1 MSSVTPR
8 GKPEDRETSEV
19 EFFVIMVSFIC
30 NVCGQTV
37 RKAQVER
44 HYQNDCRNCEVLSC
58 IDCGRDF
65 HGDEYTSH
73 TSCITEAEKYQGKL
87 YKPKDRQNKGEHKQQ
102 EWLKVIK
109 RMTVFTLS
117 VVNSNGDSTQWK
129 FCRL

>member
-1 MSSVTPR
+1 
-8 GKPEDRETSEV
+8 
-19 EFFVIMVSFIC
+19 MVSFIC

-117 VVNSNGDSTQWK
+117 VVNSNGDSIGS
-129 FCRL
+129 FVAYD